1 TLLRPATRLYDKIRG
16 NTANYP
22 NSYHIK
28 TSLTCILYLLYQVLR
43 KNIRPVPRKI
53 EYDDLVR
60 CIVNSRDGPKMSLRG
75 VVLAHD
81 TPETD
86 LQSVAPTH
94 DTTETNLRTVE
105 STHDAP
111 QPQTQIK
118 KTCIRRSSS
127 LFLFQTIFNHI
138 FF

>member
-1 TLLRPATRLYDKIRG
+1 QL
-16 NTANYP
+16 
-22 NSYHIK
+22 
-28 TSLTCILYLLYQVLR
+28 LR

-86 LQSVAPTH
+86 LRSVVLAH
-94 DTTETNLRTVE
+94 DTPETNLRTVE
-105 STHDAP
+105 PIHDATETDLRYVEPIHDAP

-118 KTCIRRSSS
+118 KTYNRRSSL

>member
-28 TSLTCILYLLYQVLR
+28 TSLTCILYLLYQVLW
-43 KNIRPVPRKI
+43 KNIRSVPQKI

-86 LQSVAPTH
+86 LRSVVLAHDTPESNLRTVEPIH

-105 STHDAP
+105 PIHDAP
-111 QPQTQIK
+111 QPQT
-118 KTCIRRSSS
+118 
-127 LFLFQTIFNHI
+127 
-138 FF
+138 